1 VRSDGR
7 EDAWRRTRLDQQV
20 RGQLLRGASW
30 PRRARVGAG
39 APVRPTREAQTSGMG
54 VQGTEVERA
63 RAWRARSLNG
73 GRERAG
79 LSRNFNR
86 RVTAYDMKCAPAPP
100 GISRK
105 SRISGWR
112 RGEQLLDGYAFVSV
126 EEALFRF
133 NRSLDVAHTP
143 ARRAHLQQT
152 RTREAEEANWALL
165 ERGWAMITCRRRT
178 LREGCHPGPRRMR
191 PDQPAPMPPRAPQ
204 PPPCRAPC
212 GLARSG
218 CWLVRVFAPRY
229 DHSKHCRG

>member
-1 VRSDGR
+1 MLFCSFLFLVPLQCTAPCAMADI
-7 EDAWRRTRLDQQV
+7 
-20 RGQLLRGASW
+20 GQTQS
-30 PRRARVGAG
+30 AG
-39 APVRPTREAQTSGMG
+39 KHL
-54 VQGTEVERA
+54 VENEKA
-63 RAWRARSLNG
+63 VA
-73 GRERAG
+73 
-79 LSRNFNR
+79 
-86 RVTAYDMKCAPAPP
+86 
-100 GISRK
+100 K
-105 SRISGWR
+105 S
-112 RGEQLLDGYAFVSV
+112 GYAFVVSV
-126 EEALFRF
+126 EIALLRF